1 MADPIGGQGIS
12 DTATG
17 GGLPVGQTPNPAP
30 DVAGGLG
37 GGGSLAQGPRLST
50 YYQGGRGQEAA
61 IDQSGRGFFRTPG
74 QPGESLATSRGAVTA
89 GPPAGPRAAPPGG
102 AAGSGAA

>member
-50 YYQGGRGQEAA
+50 YYQGGRGKEAA
-61 IDQSGRGFFRTPG
+61 IDQSGRGLFGTPG
-74 QPGESLATSRGAVTA
+74 QQGESLATSRDAVTA
-89 GPPAGPRAAPPGG
+89 GPRGARARAARGG
-102 AAGSGAA
+102 GSRC

>member
-50 YYQGGRGQEAA
+50 YYQGGRGKEAA
-61 IDQSGRGFFRTPG
+61 IDQSGRGFFGTPG
-74 QPGESLATSRGAVTA
+74 QQGESLATSRGAGAAV
-89 GPPAGPRAAPPGG
+89 PRPHPRPSPAGAAQ
-102 AAGSGAA
+102 A